1 MATLARILATVTM
14 MVYLPVNKGP
24 PSPGFINTKTCL
36 DSRVASRGQ
45 QASHYSISLGRKE
58 NAMGSMDG
66 AFPLL
71 TGNEPEEPVSFCTA
85 QPTPFGPQCLEGCP
99 ILVLGSSPPRSLKHC
114 QECLGGGCRPATGLR
129 PKVKSAPKLSKQ
141 HFNITEGHG
150 CWVLGILGTMSIHS
164 HVKVV
169 QSCPTLE
176 LQGLYSPWDS
186 PGQNTGAGSLSLG
199 QGIFPTQGSNPGLPY
214 CRRIL
219 YQLSHKNF
227 HLSSR

>member
-1 MATLARILATVTM
+1 MKEMLETQLRPLCREDLWEEEMATLARILATVTM

-24 PSPGFINTKTCL
+24 PSPGFTNTKTCL

-99 ILVLGSSPPRSLKHC
+99 ILVLAHPDH
-114 QECLGGGCRPATGLR
+114 
-129 PKVKSAPKLSKQ
+129 
-141 HFNITEGHG
+141 
-150 CWVLGILGTMSIHS
+150 
-164 HVKVV
+164 
-169 QSCPTLE
+169 
-176 LQGLYSPWDS
+176 
-186 PGQNTGAGSLSLG
+186 
-199 QGIFPTQGSNPGLPY
+199 
-214 CRRIL
+214 
-219 YQLSHKNF
+219 
-227 HLSSR
+227 